1 MESRLLDLRLQGDTI
16 TENYLSD
23 ASLGTIAKSCPNLQ
37 YFAYKISSGYYYK
50 EELDRLS
57 GKGILALVSDCRR
70 LEVLELENAKRV
82 GRETFVEILQM
93 LALARESSAVAKA
106 VVSDDDGT
114 FALGKIILAG
124 YPFVVT
130 GNPLLLEDTTDS
142 NQARE
147 NPIPSFRRDRD
158 SARFGRLA
166 EVWAESQR
174 LSRR

>member
-1 MESRLLDLRLQGDTI
+1 GDTI

-50 EELDRLS
+50 EELDGLS

-93 LALARESSAVAKA
+93 LALARETSAVAKA

-114 FALGKIILAG
+114 FALVRLFLRGTHSSLQEIHFFSKIPLIAIKQG
-124 YPFVVT
+124 RI
-130 GNPLLLEDTTDS
+130 PLLLSVGIGIAQGLED
-142 NQARE
+142 
-147 NPIPSFRRDRD
+147 
-158 SARFGRLA
+158 
-166 EVWAESQR
+166 
-174 LSRR
+174 

>member
-1 MESRLLDLRLQGDTI
+1 M
-16 TENYLSD
+16 
-23 ASLGTIAKSCPNLQ
+23 
-37 YFAYKISSGYYYK
+37 
-50 EELDRLS
+50 S

-93 LALARESSAVAKA
+93 LALARETSAVAEA

-158 SARFGRLA
+158 SAGLGRRLNRR
-166 EVWAESQR
+166 EVFALCFDNVEEGV
-174 LSRR
+174 